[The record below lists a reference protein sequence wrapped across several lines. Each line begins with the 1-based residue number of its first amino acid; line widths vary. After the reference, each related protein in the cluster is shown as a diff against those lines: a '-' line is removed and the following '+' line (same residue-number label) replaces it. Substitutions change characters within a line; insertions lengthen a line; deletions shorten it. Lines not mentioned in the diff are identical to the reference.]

1 MNFPAPCFKRVCAIA
16 LTIALGMLF
25 SSSAEAGQHAHT
37 HGLLQ
42 LDVAI
47 DPQSV
52 TLQFESPLDNFLG
65 FEHAPRTDEQR
76 KRVEEMVA
84 SLKAADGLFYIDPVA
99 ECRLSR
105 VALHSA
111 VLGLGNDGKGE
122 QPHHENAVHE
132 KASAEEHEHAD
143 IDVTI
148 VFSCRNADKAGF
160 IALKLFDR
168 YSHLHTVNVQLAS
181 AQGQFKRTLRAD
193 SPKLNLER

>member
-1 MNFPAPCFKRVCAIA
+1 MNSSVSRFRRLVRIVMTVALCMIFSPA
-16 LTIALGMLF
+16 G
-25 SSSAEAGQHAHT
+25 AGQRAHT

-52 TLQFESPLDNFLG
+52 TVQFESPLDNFLG
-65 FEHAPRTDEQR
+65 FEHAPRTDEER
-76 KRVEEMVA
+76 KRVAAMVA

-111 VLGLGNDGKGE
+111 VLGLDNDGEDKQRQHDAGKGK
-122 QPHHENAVHE
+122 
-132 KASAEEHEHAD
+132 KAQAEEGSEHAD

-160 IALKLFDR
+160 IAFKLFDK
-168 YSHLHTVNVQLAS
+168 YSHLHTVDVQIAS